1 VINFVAIDFE
11 TAGHGAAGGR
21 AEFDL
26 VVLGVDILD
35 IRASQELIPTTSG
48 VQE

>member
-1 VINFVAIDFE
+1 VTDFVAIDFE
-11 TAGHGAAGGR
+11 AADHGAAGAC

-26 VVLGVDILD
+26 IVIEPAILD
-35 IRASQELIPTTSG
+35 IRASQELIPTTSD